1 MTFFGNI
8 FASSYKHYLKQ
19 KRVDP
24 YFQAKLII
32 VIYQSLALLLLLLMI
47 NEYLQVSIFTFLSK
61 NKIISI
67 LIYIIILIANFK
79 YYSKEK
85 MSTYIDN
92 FNSKTIQERRFWA
105 IITGLM
111 PVIILGLFFLIL
123 RVKHPV

>member
-111 PVIILGLFFLIL
+111 PIIILGLFFLIL

>member
-32 VIYQSLALLLLLLMI
+32 VIYQSLAVLLFLLMI
-47 NEYLQVSIFTFLSK
+47 NEYFKVSIFSFLSR
-61 NKIISI
+61 NKVISI
-67 LIYIIILIANFK
+67 LIYILIMVANFR
-79 YYSKEK
+79 YYSKER

-92 FNSKTIQERRFWA
+92 FNLKTIQERRFWA
-105 IITGLM
+105 IITGLT
-111 PVIILGLFFLIL
+111 PIIILGLFFIIL